1 MKVQITDISFD
12 CSLDDS
18 DWSVFDQV
26 TTEDRL
32 SEVYG
37 TILGTDDEE
46 EMEISSYQG
55 AIKSIDY
62 RHILK

>member
-32 SEVYG
+32 SEVYINFG
-37 TILGTDDEE
+37 KVLMMKRI
-46 EMEISSYQG
+46 
-55 AIKSIDY
+55 
-62 RHILK
+62 